1 MKNQLCVNLL
11 FDLLAG
17 SPDVADPTKI
27 KKWED
32 EE

>member
-17 SPDVADPTKI
+17 VPDTADLAKV
-27 KKWED
+27 KKWE
-32 EE
+32 EEE